1 MKSDSISFFDT
12 YFPPRTN
19 FDGKTLLGV
28 SPVYEK
34 QRWEDYALQGSQE
47 QRGGEGC

>member
-1 MKSDSISFFDT
+1 MIQHSLTLISR
-12 YFPPRTN
+12 PN
-19 FDGKTLLGV
+19 FDGKTLFGV

-34 QRWEDYALQGSQE
+34 QRWEDYALQESLE